1 MLKRIYGIAL
11 FVMVLAL
18 AGVVPAF
25 AVPEL
30 RAAPP
35 HPDTLVLW
43 VMDQD
48 INTGTALQKL
58 MRKYTQRSGVPVKIR
73 FLDWGTAFAE
83 LNKVLATE
91 AGSGTDY
98 PDVLQLGSTWVPYFA
113 KAGLI
118 SPLTEM
124 LDAVDTSRFY
134 PEMMKASHIGRDTVV
149 YSIPWF
155 LDVRG
160 FFANE
165 RVWLELGLHDSEI
178 ETYPQFFGVLRAIAE
193 AKVQNR
199 AGGLVVP
206 FEFGVKDDWT
216 GYQQMSPF
224 LWNFGGD
231 FVAETD
237 SGYRSALA
245 DSSTLVGL
253 RHYLKLLHDKDVSP
267 HNLHENSS
275 SAADRFVRS
284 EQLLIFGTPE
294 LIRKIEFDTDLGGLM
309 DSPLAKDGIIT
320 VAGPKGPFGNHSF
333 VGGSHLTLPKNANP
347 IKRNSAYDLFLFM
360 LRADNIDYY
369 SRQCGFIPP
378 DRGLIRIWMQDPRY
392 NHLIEGLENH
402 GRSTQNIPEWSE
414 IEMSVNGM
422 VSAIAASLLKNAPDV
437 DDEIARFVFDTHQK
451 INSILGYKSLEPEA
465 AVKERV
471 RTLLLQPV
479 DEFKYAKGLGV
490 VKGESEWSIRL
501 IVVIS
506 LGVLAVAMML
516 VYAFRIR
523 KH

>member
-1 MLKRIYGIAL
+1 MKKRIFGIVL
-11 FVMVLAL
+11 FLMSLAL
-18 AGVVPAF
+18 CGTAQ

-30 RAAPP
+30 RAMPTP
-35 HPDTLVLW
+35 PDTLVLW

-48 INTGTALQKL
+48 INAGTALQKL
-58 MRKYTQRSGVPVKIR
+58 MKKYTRQSGVPVKIR
-73 FLDWGTAFAE
+73 FLDWGSAFAE
-83 LNKVLATE
+83 LNKTLVNE
-91 AGSGTDY
+91 AGEANDY

-113 KAGLI
+113 KAGMI
-118 SPLTEM
+118 TPVTEM

-134 PEMMKASHIGRDTVV
+134 PEAMKSAHIGRDTLV
-149 YSIPWF
+149 YAIPWF

-165 RVWLELGLHDSEI
+165 RIWLELGLHDSEI
-178 ETYPQFFGVLRAIAE
+178 ETYPKFYGVLRAISE
-193 AKVQNR
+193 AKVVNR
-199 AGGLVVP
+199 QGVEVAP

-216 GYQQMSPF
+216 GFQQMSPF

-231 FVAETD
+231 FVVETEN
-237 SGYRSALA
+237 GYRSALA
-245 DSSTLVGL
+245 DSLTLVGL
-253 RHYLKLLHDKDVSP
+253 RHYLKLLRDLEISP
-267 HNLHENSS
+267 NNLKENSAQS
-275 SAADRFVRS
+275 ADRFVRA
-284 EQLLIFGTPE
+284 EQLMIFGTSE
-294 LIRKIEFDTDLGGLM
+294 LIRKIEFDNDIGGLM

-320 VAGPKGPFGNHSF
+320 ITGPKGPFRNFSF

-347 IKRNSAYDLFLFM
+347 IKRNRAYDLFLFM

-422 VSAIAASLLKNAPDV
+422 VSAIAASLLKNAPGV
-437 DDEIARFVFDTHQK
+437 NDEIDRFVLETHQK
-451 INSILGYKSLEPEA
+451 INNILGYKDAEDA
-465 AVKERV
+465 TAVKERI
-471 RTLLLQPV
+471 RASLSLHV
-479 DEFKYAKGLGV
+479 DEHKYAKGLGV
-490 VKGESEWSIRL
+490 VKEESEWSVRL

-516 VYAFRIR
+516 IYAFRIR

>member
-1 MLKRIYGIAL
+1 MKKHIFGIAL
-11 FVMVLAL
+11 FLVSLAL
-18 AGVVPAF
+18 CGTAQ

-30 RAAPP
+30 RAMPTP
-35 HPDTLVLW
+35 PDTLVLW

-48 INTGTALQKL
+48 INAGTALQKL
-58 MRKYTQRSGVPVKIR
+58 MKKYTRQSGIPVKIR
-73 FLDWGTAFAE
+73 FLDWGSAFAE
-83 LNKVLATE
+83 LNKVLVNE
-91 AGSGTDY
+91 AGEGNDY

-118 SPLTEM
+118 KPVDEM
-124 LDAVDTSRFY
+124 IDAVDTSRFY
-134 PEMMKASHIGRDTVV
+134 PEAMKSAHIGRDSVV
-149 YSIPWF
+149 YAIPWF
-155 LDVRG
+155 LDIRG

-165 RVWLELGLHDSEI
+165 RIWLELGLHDSEI
-178 ETYPQFFGVLRAIAE
+178 ETYPKFYGVLRAISE
-193 AKVQNR
+193 AKVANR
-199 AGGLVVP
+199 QGVEVAP
-206 FEFGVKDDWT
+206 FEFGVKEDWT

-231 FVAETD
+231 FVVETEK
-237 SGYRSALA
+237 GYRSALA
-245 DSSTLVGL
+245 DSLTLVGL
-253 RHYLKLLHDKDVSP
+253 RHYLKLLRDQELSP
-267 HNLHENSS
+267 NNLKENSAQS
-275 SAADRFVRS
+275 ADRFVRA
-284 EQLLIFGTPE
+284 EQLIIFGTSE

-320 VAGPKGPFGNHSF
+320 IAGPKGPFGNHSF

-451 INSILGYKSLEPEA
+451 INSILGYKSPEPEA

>member
-1 MLKRIYGIAL
+1 MKKHIFGIAL
-11 FVMVLAL
+11 FLVSLAL
-18 AGVVPAF
+18 CGTAQAM
-25 AVPEL
+25 PEL
-30 RAAPP
+30 RAMPTP
-35 HPDTLVLW
+35 PDTLVLW

-48 INTGTALQKL
+48 INAGTALQKL
-58 MRKYTQRSGVPVKIR
+58 MKKYTRQSGIPVKIR
-73 FLDWGTAFAE
+73 FLDWGSAFAE
-83 LNKVLATE
+83 LNKVLVNE
-91 AGSGTDY
+91 AGEGNDY

-118 SPLTEM
+118 KPVDEM
-124 LDAVDTSRFY
+124 IDAVDTSRFY
-134 PEMMKASHIGRDTVV
+134 PEAMKSAHIGRDSVV
-149 YSIPWF
+149 YAIPWF
-155 LDVRG
+155 LDIRG

-165 RVWLELGLHDSEI
+165 RIWLELGLHDSEI
-178 ETYPQFFGVLRAIAE
+178 ETYPKFYGVLRAISE
-193 AKVQNR
+193 AKVANR
-199 AGGLVVP
+199 QGVEVAP
-206 FEFGVKDDWT
+206 FEFGVKEDWT

-231 FVAETD
+231 FVVETEK
-237 SGYRSALA
+237 GYRSALA
-245 DSSTLVGL
+245 DSLTLVGL
-253 RHYLKLLHDKDVSP
+253 RHYLKLLRDQELSP
-267 HNLHENSS
+267 NNLKENSAQS
-275 SAADRFVRS
+275 ADRFVRA
-284 EQLLIFGTPE
+284 EQLIIFGTSE

-437 DDEIARFVFDTHQK
+437 DDEIARFVFDTHKK
-451 INSILGYKSLEPEA
+451 INSILGYKSPEPEA

-490 VKGESEWSIRL
+490 VKGKSEWSIRL

>member
-1 MLKRIYGIAL
+1 MLGRVYGIAL
-11 FVMVLAL
+11 FVITLAL

-30 RAAPP
+30 RAAAPP
-35 HPDTLVLW
+35 PDTLVLW

-58 MRKYTQRSGVPVKIR
+58 MRKYTQQSGIPVKIR
-73 FLDWGTAFAE
+73 FLDWGAAFAE

-165 RVWLELGLHDSEI
+165 RIWLELGLHDSEI

-231 FVAETD
+231 FVAETEN
-237 SGYRSALA
+237 GYRSALA

-253 RHYLKLLHDKDVSP
+253 RVYLKLLRDQDVSP

-294 LIRKIEFDTDLGGLM
+294 LIRKIEFDSDIGGLKE
-309 DSPLAKDGIIT
+309 SPIAKDGLIS
-320 VAGPKGPFGNHSF
+320 VSAPGGPVGNFTF
-333 VGGSHLTLPKNANP
+333 VGGSHLVLPKNGNLSKRKTAN
-347 IKRNSAYDLFLFM
+347 DLFLFM
-360 LRADNIDYY
+360 VRADNIDYY
-369 SRQCGFIPP
+369 SRQSGFIPS
-378 DRGLIRIWMQDPRY
+378 DESLIRIWMQDSRY
-392 NHLIEGLENH
+392 SHLVTGLEHN
-402 GRSTQNIPEWSE
+402 GRSCQNIPEWSE
-414 IEMSVNGM
+414 IEMLVNAMVNSVARN
-422 VSAIAASLLKNAPDV
+422 IAQGDSGV
-437 DDEIARFVFDTHQK
+437 DDATAQLVLETHER
-451 INSILGYKSLEPEA
+451 INSLFGYEDADRA
-465 AVKERV
+465 AVRKRI
-471 RTLLLQPV
+471 RDALMQPV
-479 DEFKYAKGLGV
+479 EEKKYDKGINFVGNSS
-490 VKGESEWSIRL
+490 GFSPRL
-501 IVVIS
+501 IVVVS
-506 LGVLAVAMML
+506 LGAVAVVL
-516 VYAFRIR
+516 LLIFIIRFRKR
-523 KH
+523 

>member
-1 MLKRIYGIAL
+1 MKKRIFGIAL
-11 FVMVLAL
+11 FLMSLAL
-18 AGVVPAF
+18 CGTAQ

-30 RAAPP
+30 RAMPTP
-35 HPDTLVLW
+35 PDTLVLW

-48 INTGTALQKL
+48 INAGTALQKL
-58 MRKYTQRSGVPVKIR
+58 MKKYTRQSGVPVKIR
-73 FLDWGTAFAE
+73 FLDWGSAFAE
-83 LNKVLATE
+83 LNKALVNE
-91 AGSGTDY
+91 AGEANDY

-113 KAGLI
+113 KAGMI
-118 SPLTEM
+118 TPVTEL

-134 PEMMKASHIGRDTVV
+134 PEAMKSAHIGRDTVV
-149 YSIPWF
+149 YAIPWF

-165 RVWLELGLHDSEI
+165 RIWLELGLHDSEI
-178 ETYPQFFGVLRAIAE
+178 ETYPKFYGVLRAISE
-193 AKVQNR
+193 AKVVNR
-199 AGGLVVP
+199 QGMEVAP

-231 FVAETD
+231 FVVDTEK
-237 SGYRSALA
+237 GYRSALA
-245 DSSTLVGL
+245 DSLTLVGL
-253 RHYLKLLHDKDVSP
+253 RHYLKLLRDLEISP
-267 HNLHENSS
+267 YNLKENSAQS
-275 SAADRFVRS
+275 ADRFVRA
-284 EQLLIFGTPE
+284 EQLIIFGTSE
-294 LIRKIEFDTDLGGLM
+294 LIRKIEFDNDIGGLM

-320 VAGPKGPFGNHSF
+320 ISGPKGPFGNHSF

-347 IKRNSAYDLFLFM
+347 IKRNRAYDLFLFM

-437 DDEIARFVFDTHQK
+437 NDEIVRFVFDTHQK
-451 INSILGYKSLEPEA
+451 INDILGYKNPEA
-465 AVKERV
+465 AATVKERI
-471 RTLLLQPV
+471 RTSLQLPV

-490 VKGESEWSIRL
+490 VKAESEWSVRL

-516 VYAFRIR
+516 IYAFRIR

>member
-1 MLKRIYGIAL
+1 MKKHIFGIAL
-11 FVMVLAL
+11 FLVSLAL
-18 AGVVPAF
+18 CGTAQ

-30 RAAPP
+30 RAMPTP
-35 HPDTLVLW
+35 PDTLVLW

-48 INTGTALQKL
+48 INAGTALQKL
-58 MRKYTQRSGVPVKIR
+58 MKKYTRQSGIPVKIR
-73 FLDWGTAFAE
+73 FLDWGSAFAE
-83 LNKVLATE
+83 LNKVLVNE
-91 AGSGTDY
+91 AGEGNDY

-118 SPLTEM
+118 KPVDEM
-124 LDAVDTSRFY
+124 IDAVDTSRFY
-134 PEMMKASHIGRDTVV
+134 PEAMKSAHIGRDSVV
-149 YSIPWF
+149 YAIPWF
-155 LDVRG
+155 LDIRG

-165 RVWLELGLHDSEI
+165 RIWLELGLHDSEI
-178 ETYPQFFGVLRAIAE
+178 ETYPKFYGVLRAISE
-193 AKVQNR
+193 AKVANR
-199 AGGLVVP
+199 QGVEVAP
-206 FEFGVKDDWT
+206 FEFGVKEDWT

-231 FVAETD
+231 FVVETEK
-237 SGYRSALA
+237 GYRSALA
-245 DSSTLVGL
+245 DSLTLVGL
-253 RHYLKLLHDKDVSP
+253 RHYLKLLRDQELSP
-267 HNLHENSS
+267 NNLKENSAQS
-275 SAADRFVRS
+275 ADRFVRA
-284 EQLLIFGTPE
+284 EQLIIFGTSE

-320 VAGPKGPFGNHSF
+320 IAGPKGPFGNHSF

-451 INSILGYKSLEPEA
+451 INSILGYNSPETVA

-471 RTLLLQPV
+471 RKLLLQPV

>member
-11 FVMVLAL
+11 FVVILAV
-18 AGVVPAF
+18 AGIVPAF

-30 RAAPP
+30 RAAPS

-73 FLDWGTAFAE
+73 FLDWGAAFAE

-91 AGSGTDY
+91 AGPGTDY
-98 PDVLQLGSTWVPYFA
+98 PDVLQLGSSWVPYFA

-118 SPLTEM
+118 SPMTEM
-124 LDAVDTSRFY
+124 LDAIDTSRFY
-134 PEMMKASHIGRDTVV
+134 PEAMKSAHIGRDFVV

-165 RVWLELGLHDSEI
+165 RIWLELGLHDSEI
-178 ETYPQFFGVLRAIAE
+178 ETFPQFFGVLRAIAE
-193 AKVQNR
+193 AEVRNG
-199 AGGLVVP
+199 AGGQVVP

-253 RHYLKLLHDKDVSP
+253 RHYLKLLHDQEISP

-275 SAADRFVRS
+275 EAASRFVRS
-284 EQLLIFGTPE
+284 EQLIIFGTSE
-294 LIRKIEFDTDLGGLM
+294 LIRKIEFENDIGGLKE
-309 DSPLAKDGIIT
+309 SPIAKDGLIS
-320 VAGPKGPFGNHSF
+320 VSAPSGPAGNFSF
-333 VGGSHLTLPKNANP
+333 VGGSHLALPKNGNRSKRKLAN
-347 IKRNSAYDLFLFM
+347 DLFLFM
-360 LRADNIDYY
+360 VRADNIDYY
-369 SRQCGFIPP
+369 SRQSGFIPP
-378 DRGLIRIWMQDPRY
+378 DASLIRIWMQDSRY
-392 NHLIEGLENH
+392 NHLITGLEQN
-402 GRSTQNIPEWSE
+402 GRSCQNIPEWSE
-414 IEMSVNGM
+414 IEILVNAM
-422 VSAIAASLLKNAPDV
+422 VSSIARSIAQGDSDVHVATARLVLQTHEKINGIFGHKDADHAAVHNRIKNA
-437 DDEIARFVFDTHQK
+437 
-451 INSILGYKSLEPEA
+451 LM
-465 AVKERV
+465 
-471 RTLLLQPV
+471 QPV
-479 DEFKYAKGLGV
+479 EEKKYDKGLSYV
-490 VKGESEWSIRL
+490 SEAPKFSLRL
-501 IVVIS
+501 IVVVS
-506 LGVLAVAMML
+506 LGAVAIILLL
-516 VYAFRIR
+516 VFTIRFRKR
-523 KH
+523 

>member
-1 MLKRIYGIAL
+1 MKKHIFGIAL
-11 FVMVLAL
+11 FLVSLAL
-18 AGVVPAF
+18 CGTAQ

-30 RAAPP
+30 RAMPTP
-35 HPDTLVLW
+35 PDTLVLW

-48 INTGTALQKL
+48 INAGTALQKL
-58 MRKYTQRSGVPVKIR
+58 MKKYTRQSGIPVKIR
-73 FLDWGTAFAE
+73 FLDWGSAFAE
-83 LNKVLATE
+83 LNKVLVNE
-91 AGSGTDY
+91 AGEGNDY

-118 SPLTEM
+118 KPVDEM
-124 LDAVDTSRFY
+124 IDAVDTSRFY
-134 PEMMKASHIGRDTVV
+134 PEAMKSAHIGRDSVV
-149 YSIPWF
+149 YAIPWF
-155 LDVRG
+155 LDIRG

-165 RVWLELGLHDSEI
+165 RIWLELGLHDSEI
-178 ETYPQFFGVLRAIAE
+178 ETYPKFYGVLRAISE
-193 AKVQNR
+193 AKVANR
-199 AGGLVVP
+199 QGVEVAP
-206 FEFGVKDDWT
+206 FEFGVKEDWT

-231 FVAETD
+231 FVVETEK
-237 SGYRSALA
+237 GYRSALA
-245 DSSTLVGL
+245 DSLTLIGL
-253 RHYLKLLHDKDVSP
+253 RHYLKLLRDQELSP
-267 HNLHENSS
+267 NNLKENSAQS
-275 SAADRFVRS
+275 ADRFVRA
-284 EQLLIFGTPE
+284 EQLIIFGTSE

-451 INSILGYKSLEPEA
+451 INSILGYNSPETVA

-471 RTLLLQPV
+471 RKLLLQPV

>member
-1 MLKRIYGIAL
+1 MKKRIFGIVL
-11 FVMVLAL
+11 FLTSLAL
-18 AGVVPAF
+18 CGTAQ

-30 RAAPP
+30 RAMPTP
-35 HPDTLVLW
+35 PDTLVLW

-48 INTGTALQKL
+48 INAGTALQKL
-58 MRKYTQRSGVPVKIR
+58 MKKYTRQSGVPVKIR
-73 FLDWGTAFAE
+73 FLDWGSAFAE
-83 LNKVLATE
+83 LNKTLVNE
-91 AGSGTDY
+91 AGEANDY

-113 KAGLI
+113 KAGMI
-118 SPLTEM
+118 TPVTEM

-134 PEMMKASHIGRDTVV
+134 PEAMKSAHIGRDTLV
-149 YSIPWF
+149 YAIPWF

-165 RVWLELGLHDSEI
+165 RIWLELGLHDSEI
-178 ETYPQFFGVLRAIAE
+178 ETYPKFYGVLRAISE
-193 AKVQNR
+193 AKVVNR
-199 AGGLVVP
+199 QGVEVAP

-216 GYQQMSPF
+216 GFQQMSPF

-231 FVAETD
+231 FVVETEN
-237 SGYRSALA
+237 GYRSALA
-245 DSSTLVGL
+245 DSLTLVGL
-253 RHYLKLLHDKDVSP
+253 RHYLKLLRDLEISP
-267 HNLHENSS
+267 NNLKENSAQS
-275 SAADRFVRS
+275 ADRFVRA
-284 EQLLIFGTPE
+284 EQLMIFGTSE
-294 LIRKIEFDTDLGGLM
+294 LIRKIEFDNDIGGLM

-320 VAGPKGPFGNHSF
+320 ITGPKGPFGNFSF

-347 IKRNSAYDLFLFM
+347 IKRNRAYDLFLFM

-422 VSAIAASLLKNAPDV
+422 VSAIAASLLKNAPGV
-437 DDEIARFVFDTHQK
+437 NDEIDRFVLETHQK
-451 INSILGYKSLEPEA
+451 INNILGYKDAEDA
-465 AVKERV
+465 TAVKERI
-471 RTLLLQPV
+471 RASLSLLV
-479 DEFKYAKGLGV
+479 DEHKYAKGLGV
-490 VKGESEWSIRL
+490 VKEESEWSIRL

-516 VYAFRIR
+516 IYAFRIR

>member
-73 FLDWGTAFAE
+73 FLDWGAAFAE

-193 AKVQNR
+193 AATIK
-199 AGGLVVP
+199 
-206 FEFGVKDDWT
+206 
-216 GYQQMSPF
+216 
-224 LWNFGGD
+224 
-231 FVAETD
+231 
-237 SGYRSALA
+237 SA
-245 DSSTLVGL
+245 
-253 RHYLKLLHDKDVSP
+253 
-267 HNLHENSS
+267 
-275 SAADRFVRS
+275 
-284 EQLLIFGTPE
+284 
-294 LIRKIEFDTDLGGLM
+294 
-309 DSPLAKDGIIT
+309 
-320 VAGPKGPFGNHSF
+320 
-333 VGGSHLTLPKNANP
+333 
-347 IKRNSAYDLFLFM
+347 
-360 LRADNIDYY
+360 
-369 SRQCGFIPP
+369 
-378 DRGLIRIWMQDPRY
+378 
-392 NHLIEGLENH
+392 
-402 GRSTQNIPEWSE
+402 
-414 IEMSVNGM
+414 
-422 VSAIAASLLKNAPDV
+422 
-437 DDEIARFVFDTHQK
+437 
-451 INSILGYKSLEPEA
+451 
-465 AVKERV
+465 KE
-471 RTLLLQPV
+471 
-479 DEFKYAKGLGV
+479 Y
-490 VKGESEWSIRL
+490 
-501 IVVIS
+501 
-506 LGVLAVAMML
+506 
-516 VYAFRIR
+516 
-523 KH
+523 

>member
-1 MLKRIYGIAL
+1 MKKHIFGIAL
-11 FVMVLAL
+11 FLVSLAL
-18 AGVVPAF
+18 CGTAQ

-30 RAAPP
+30 RAMPTP
-35 HPDTLVLW
+35 PDTLVLW

-48 INTGTALQKL
+48 INAGTALQKL
-58 MRKYTQRSGVPVKIR
+58 MKKYTRQSGIPVKIR
-73 FLDWGTAFAE
+73 FLDWGSAFAE
-83 LNKVLATE
+83 LNKVLVNE
-91 AGSGTDY
+91 AGEGNDY

-118 SPLTEM
+118 KPVDEM
-124 LDAVDTSRFY
+124 IDAVDTSRFY
-134 PEMMKASHIGRDTVV
+134 PEAMKSAHIGRDSVV
-149 YSIPWF
+149 YAIPWF
-155 LDVRG
+155 LDIRG

-165 RVWLELGLHDSEI
+165 RIWLELGLHDSEI
-178 ETYPQFFGVLRAIAE
+178 ETYPKFYGVLRAISE
-193 AKVQNR
+193 AKVANR
-199 AGGLVVP
+199 QGVEVAP
-206 FEFGVKDDWT
+206 FEFGVKEDWT

-231 FVAETD
+231 FVVETEK
-237 SGYRSALA
+237 GYRSALA
-245 DSSTLVGL
+245 DSLTLVGL
-253 RHYLKLLHDKDVSP
+253 RHYLKLLRDQELSP
-267 HNLHENSS
+267 NNLKENSAQS
-275 SAADRFVRS
+275 ADRFVRA
-284 EQLLIFGTPE
+284 EQLIIFGTSE

-320 VAGPKGPFGNHSF
+320 IAGPKGPFGNHSF

-451 INSILGYKSLEPEA
+451 INSILGYNSPETVA

>member
-1 MLKRIYGIAL
+1 MKKHIFGIAL
-11 FVMVLAL
+11 FLVSLAL
-18 AGVVPAF
+18 CGTAQ

-30 RAAPP
+30 RAMPTP
-35 HPDTLVLW
+35 PDTLVLW

-48 INTGTALQKL
+48 INAGTALQKL
-58 MRKYTQRSGVPVKIR
+58 MKKYTRQSGIPVKIR
-73 FLDWGTAFAE
+73 FLDWGSAFAE
-83 LNKVLATE
+83 LNKVLVNE
-91 AGSGTDY
+91 AGEGNDY

-118 SPLTEM
+118 KPVDEM
-124 LDAVDTSRFY
+124 IDAVDTSRFY
-134 PEMMKASHIGRDTVV
+134 PEAMKSAHIGRDSVV
-149 YSIPWF
+149 YAIPWF
-155 LDVRG
+155 LDIRG

-165 RVWLELGLHDSEI
+165 RIWLELGLHDSEI
-178 ETYPQFFGVLRAIAE
+178 ETYPKFYGVLRAISE
-193 AKVQNR
+193 AKVANR
-199 AGGLVVP
+199 QGVEVAP
-206 FEFGVKDDWT
+206 FEFGVKEDWT

-231 FVAETD
+231 FVVETEK
-237 SGYRSALA
+237 GYRSALA
-245 DSSTLVGL
+245 DSLTLVGL
-253 RHYLKLLHDKDVSP
+253 RHYLKLLRDQELSP
-267 HNLHENSS
+267 NNLKENSAQS
-275 SAADRFVRS
+275 ADRFVRA
-284 EQLLIFGTPE
+284 EQLIIFGTSE

-451 INSILGYKSLEPEA
+451 INSILGYNSPETVA

-471 RTLLLQPV
+471 RKLLLQPV

-490 VKGESEWSIRL
+490 VKGESEWSVRL

>member
-1 MLKRIYGIAL
+1 MKKRICGIAL
-11 FVMVLAL
+11 FLMGLAL
-18 AGVVPAF
+18 CGVAH

-30 RAAPP
+30 RAMPTP
-35 HPDTLVLW
+35 PDTLVLW

-48 INTGTALQKL
+48 INAGTALQKL
-58 MRKYTQRSGVPVKIR
+58 MKKYTRQSGIPVKIR
-73 FLDWGTAFAE
+73 FLDWGSAFAE
-83 LNKVLATE
+83 LNKVLVNE
-91 AGSGTDY
+91 AGEGNDY

-118 SPLTEM
+118 KPVDEM
-124 LDAVDTSRFY
+124 IDAVDTSRFY
-134 PEMMKASHIGRDTVV
+134 PEAMKSAHIGRDSVV
-149 YSIPWF
+149 YAIPWF
-155 LDVRG
+155 LDIRG

-165 RVWLELGLHDSEI
+165 RIWLELGLHDSEI
-178 ETYPQFFGVLRAIAE
+178 ETYPKFYGVLRAISE
-193 AKVQNR
+193 AKVANR
-199 AGGLVVP
+199 QGVEVAP
-206 FEFGVKDDWT
+206 FEFGVKEDWT

-231 FVAETD
+231 FVVETEK
-237 SGYRSALA
+237 GYRSALA
-245 DSSTLVGL
+245 DSLTLVGL
-253 RHYLKLLHDKDVSP
+253 RHYLKLLRDQELSP
-267 HNLHENSS
+267 NNLKENSAQS
-275 SAADRFVRS
+275 ADRFVRA
-284 EQLLIFGTPE
+284 EQLIIFGTSE

-320 VAGPKGPFGNHSF
+320 IAGPKGPFGNHSF

-451 INSILGYKSLEPEA
+451 INSILGYNSPETVA

-471 RTLLLQPV
+471 RKLLLQPV

-490 VKGESEWSIRL
+490 VKGASEWSIRL

>member
-1 MLKRIYGIAL
+1 MKKHIFGIAL
-11 FVMVLAL
+11 FLVSLAL
-18 AGVVPAF
+18 CGTAQ

-30 RAAPP
+30 RAMPTP
-35 HPDTLVLW
+35 PDTLVLW

-48 INTGTALQKL
+48 INAGTALQKL
-58 MRKYTQRSGVPVKIR
+58 MKKYTRQSGIPVKIR
-73 FLDWGTAFAE
+73 FLDWGSAFAE
-83 LNKVLATE
+83 LNKVLVNE
-91 AGSGTDY
+91 AGEGNDY

-118 SPLTEM
+118 KPVDEM
-124 LDAVDTSRFY
+124 IDAVDTSRFY
-134 PEMMKASHIGRDTVV
+134 PEAMKSAHIGRDSVV
-149 YSIPWF
+149 YAIPWF
-155 LDVRG
+155 LDIRG

-165 RVWLELGLHDSEI
+165 RIWLELGLHDSEI
-178 ETYPQFFGVLRAIAE
+178 ETYPKFYGVLRAISE
-193 AKVQNR
+193 AKVANR
-199 AGGLVVP
+199 QGVEVAP
-206 FEFGVKDDWT
+206 FEFGVKEDWT

-231 FVAETD
+231 FVVETEK
-237 SGYRSALA
+237 GYRSALA
-245 DSSTLVGL
+245 DSLTLIGL
-253 RHYLKLLHDKDVSP
+253 RHYLKLLRDQELSP
-267 HNLHENSS
+267 NNLKENSAQS
-275 SAADRFVRS
+275 ADRFVRA
-284 EQLLIFGTPE
+284 EQLIIFGTSE

-451 INSILGYKSLEPEA
+451 INSILGYKSPEPEA

-490 VKGESEWSIRL
+490 VKGESEWSVRL